1 MENEE
6 ASKHQT
12 EDKGKGYDTIFM
24 VLSDDQQ
31 HPPDKESRRYLTP
44 DTNVWL
50 HRLAWVHQF
59 KEESNRNYIFVPQKV
74 SHELTGLK
82 RSDNDVIRS
91 KAIEATGYIL
101 KWVKEDKIIVQ
112 DNEDFK
118 LANKDFSTYKLS
130 DNNIVESVLILKR
143 RGLDIVMST
152 IDDGMKILCH
162 GNGIELFDPRDKAN
176 QNFSS

>member
-1 MENEE
+1 M
-6 ASKHQT
+6 
-12 EDKGKGYDTIFM
+12 
-24 VLSDDQQ
+24 Q
-31 HPPDKESRRYLTP
+31 HPNIESRRYLTP

-50 HRLAWVHQF
+50 HHLVWIHQF
-59 KEESNRNYIFVPQKV
+59 KEDSIGNYIYVPQKV

>member
-6 ASKHQT
+6 ASKQQT
-12 EDKGKGYDTIFM
+12 EGKGKGYDTIFM
-24 VLSDDQQ
+24 VLSDDQ

-59 KEESNRNYIFVPQKV
+59 KEESNRNYIFMPQKV

-101 KWVKEDKIIVQ
+101 KWVKEDKIMVQ

-118 LANKDFSTYKLS
+118 LSNKDFSTKQLS

-143 RGLDIVMST
+143 RGVDIAMST
-152 IDDGMKILCH
+152 MDDGMKILCH